1 MFDHIGIVVRDL
13 AMAGRFYTAC
23 LAPLGYRLLA
33 DFSQPDGNGR
43 LVYGSGGPADP
54 FFVVAGGRPTFWQA
68 ENFAGAAPDHLAFQ
82 SPSREAVDA
91 FHRAGLDSGGRDNGA
106 PGQRRSS
113 TRYYAGFLI
122 DPDGN
127 HVEAGY
133 RGE

>member
-1 MFDHIGIVVRDL
+1 MLDHIGIVVGSL
-13 AMAGRFYTAC
+13 AAAGRFYTAC

-33 DFSQPDGNGR
+33 DFSQPDGDGR

-54 FFVVAGGRPTFWQA
+54 FFVVACGRPTFWRPEHA
-68 ENFAGAAPDHLAFQ
+68 AGAAPDHLAFQ
-82 SPSREAVDA
+82 APSREAVDA
-91 FHRAGLDSGGRDNGA
+91 FYRAGLDHGGRDNGA

-113 TRYYAGFLI
+113 TRYYAAFMI

-127 HVEAGY
+127 NVEAGY